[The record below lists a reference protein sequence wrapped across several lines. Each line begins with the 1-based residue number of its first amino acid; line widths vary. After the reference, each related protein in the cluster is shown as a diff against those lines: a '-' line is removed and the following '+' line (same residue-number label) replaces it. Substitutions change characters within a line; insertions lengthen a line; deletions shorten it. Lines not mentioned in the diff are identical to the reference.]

1 MDRTDAMA
9 GAAPRLVI
17 FDMDGTLIDSEAL
30 ICGCMDAA
38 FQAAG
43 HPAPGAAATRRIV
56 GLSLPIAIAR
66 LAPALD
72 EAARA
77 AVTARYKD
85 AFTRVRAEVG
95 DAAAAPMFPGAR
107 AALDRIAQ
115 GGALMAVATGKA
127 RRGLERVLDA
137 HDLRGFF
144 AATQSADDAPSK
156 PHPGMVLNALA
167 AAGGCA
173 ARAVVVGDSAYDVE
187 MAVAAGVPAIGVSWG
202 VHPAGALRDAGAAAI
217 IDSFAALDGELARL
231 GLAG

>member
-1 MDRTDAMA
+1 MA

-38 FQAAG
+38 FLAAG
-43 HPAPGAAATRRIV
+43 HPPPGAAATRRIV
-56 GLSLPIAIAR
+56 GLSLPVAIAR
-66 LAPALD
+66 LAPTLD

-77 AVTARYKD
+77 AVTAHYKD
-85 AFTRVRAEVG
+85 AFTRVREEVG

-107 AALDRIAQ
+107 AALDRIAE

-144 AATQSADDAPSK
+144 IATQSADDAPSK

-167 AAGGCA
+167 AAGGHP
-173 ARAVVVGDSAYDVE
+173 ARAVMVGDSAFDVE
-187 MAVAAGVPAIGVSWG
+187 MAVAAGVAAIGVSWG
-202 VHPAGALRDAGAAAI
+202 VHPAQALRDAGAAVI

>member
-1 MDRTDAMA
+1 MA
-9 GAAPRLVI
+9 DAAPRLVI

-38 FQAAG
+38 FIAAG
-43 HPAPGAAATRRIV
+43 HTAPGAAATRRIV

-77 AVTARYKD
+77 AVTAHYKN
-85 AFTRVRAEVG
+85 AFTRVRADVG

-107 AALDRIAQ
+107 AALDRIAG

-144 AATQSADDAPSK
+144 TTTQSADDAPSK
-156 PHPGMVLNALA
+156 PHPGMVLNALQA
-167 AAGGCA
+167 TGGAA
-173 ARAVVVGDSAYDVE
+173 ARAVVVGDSAYDIE
-187 MAVAAGVPAIGVSWG
+187 MAVAAGVAAIGVSWG
-202 VHPAGALRDAGAAAI
+202 VHPAQALRDAGAAAI
-217 IDSFAALDGELARL
+217 IDSFAALDAALARL
-231 GLAG
+231 GLAA